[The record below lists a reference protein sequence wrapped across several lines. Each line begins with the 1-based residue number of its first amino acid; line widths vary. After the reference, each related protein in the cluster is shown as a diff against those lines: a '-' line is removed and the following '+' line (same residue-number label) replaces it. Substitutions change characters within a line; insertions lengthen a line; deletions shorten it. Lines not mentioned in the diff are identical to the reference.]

1 MAAMTTVLT
10 EFSDK
15 DNSRTYTIS
24 GHSATRPRLVIQKR
38 TIPGSST
45 GVAETII
52 QVLRGTVDSD
62 GAPIN
67 AKVLFEAKVRYPINI
82 GSTETDIASA
92 LATFR
97 DIVAGD
103 EFASTVTTQGY
114 LE

>member
-1 MAAMTTVLT
+1 MAGMTTVLT

-15 DNSRTYTIS
+15 ENVRTFTIS
-24 GHSATRPRLVIQKR
+24 GHSAVRPRLVIQKR
-38 TIPGSST
+38 SIPASAA
-45 GVAETII
+45 GVAESVV

-62 GAPIN
+62 GTPIN
-67 AKVLFEAKVRYPINI
+67 SKVLFEAKVRYPANI
-82 GSTETDIASA
+82 GSSETDIASA

-114 LE
+114 LK